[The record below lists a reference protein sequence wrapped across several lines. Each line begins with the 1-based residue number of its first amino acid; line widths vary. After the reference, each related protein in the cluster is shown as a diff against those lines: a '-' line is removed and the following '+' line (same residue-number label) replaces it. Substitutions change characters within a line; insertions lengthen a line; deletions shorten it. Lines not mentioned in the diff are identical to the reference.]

1 MANDHS
7 SGEPVRYDIIQA
19 VGAWVGVLTKSEPFL
34 KLKSNPK
41 AKKSFTI
48 TRLPKSGGK
57 VGQRQTRRRKSQL
70 RSITHYLG
78 VKKKLFK
85 KPKRMGCTRTL
96 ALMAHSNMTWRASRK
111 LRLYPTG
118 SKLPKEDDVR
128 ARQNNL
134 LESAHVVTKMVIIK
148 EPSNAPNSVIGFLA
162 KKAPVTHIDH
172 IREDLL
178 DYMERLDK
186 SGKITNRGV
195 IPDDEVWIKV
205 GGDHGKGSF
214 KVAMSVCNT
223 ANPNSSYNTI
233 CILLLEGSETKANVQ
248 RVLPLIVDQLM
259 SLEDMTWRGKKFRLW
274 VNGDLAFLVNIY
286 GINGC
291 QSRYCCVYCEESK
304 SEFSITKDGR
314 VPVENR
320 SLERMKED
328 VRKFCK
334 AGGRKESSK
343 DLSHS
348 VIHPPI
354 FPVPIDHVCIPSL
367 HIWTGIFKKIYT
379 MMLREL
385 HKLDQKIFLALARS
399 WAEDGDG
406 KQEEFLKWVETEQRR
421 VAKCMQE
428 KSELEEVVEDLEK
441 VGGGRE
447 AVRVK
452 AKLQTEIKKLEK
464 QLQHEEL
471 KYGCGHLVSSMDD
484 VLKKHKVKLAA
495 YQGGHFIG
503 NHVDKLCKEEPINDI
518 TGHAYNTITSGALD
532 NILDDVP
539 ISINQT
545 LEREANDLQEHF
557 SILLMMFAKVR
568 KLVGHSNPIKEEEHS
583 DIEIAITEFFQY
595 FRAYFP
601 QESVTLKMHILER
614 HIMEQ
619 IQRTGCG
626 LGLLSEH
633 GLESLHQ
640 YWANLLHS
648 YLHMKSQPLR
658 MYRFCMRRHLTGVMP
673 EVTSKMKLPTP
684 RVVSQNE
691 R

>member
-1 MANDHS
+1 
-7 SGEPVRYDIIQA
+7 
-19 VGAWVGVLTKSEPFL
+19 
-34 KLKSNPK
+34 
-41 AKKSFTI
+41 
-48 TRLPKSGGK
+48 
-57 VGQRQTRRRKSQL
+57 
-70 RSITHYLG
+70 
-78 VKKKLFK
+78 
-85 KPKRMGCTRTL
+85 
-96 ALMAHSNMTWRASRK
+96 
-111 LRLYPTG
+111 
-118 SKLPKEDDVR
+118 
-128 ARQNNL
+128 
-134 LESAHVVTKMVIIK
+134 
-148 EPSNAPNSVIGFLA
+148 
-162 KKAPVTHIDH
+162 
-172 IREDLL
+172 
-178 DYMERLDK
+178 MERLDK

-304 SEFSITKDGR
+304 SEFSISKDGR

-348 VIHPPI
+348 IIHPPI

-385 HKLDQKIFLALARS
+385 HKLDQKMFLALARS

-452 AKLQTEIKKLEK
+452 AKLQTEIKKL
-464 QLQHEEL
+464 
-471 KYGCGHLVSSMDD
+471 V
-484 VLKKHKVKLAA
+484 
-495 YQGGHFIG
+495 
-503 NHVDKLCKEEPINDI
+503 
-518 TGHAYNTITSGALD
+518 
-532 NILDDVP
+532 
-539 ISINQT
+539 
-545 LEREANDLQEHF
+545 
-557 SILLMMFAKVR
+557 
-568 KLVGHSNPIKEEEHS
+568 
-583 DIEIAITEFFQY
+583 EIAITEFFQY

-601 QESVTLKMHILER
+601 RESVTLKMHILER